1 MSSPVDRPFSK
12 HGISP
17 YAPKWARDS
26 NDASRLRQQTA
37 HNLKLMGADE
47 RVTTVPA
54 DNPNPPTEVI
64 GRAAPESLLQNDP
77 QPSAPRYRVTG
88 GLFPVLLTV
97 FLAALV
103 AFVIVMELPT
113 FLSVVAKQRSSSD
126 TFAERFQD
134 GSFRNPAP
142 PPKTVEQI
150 PDPHLNQ
157 KSEPEKIVDK
167 LNAPAQSLASVPANG
182 LLPWPTEPA
191 AAPAAAKSVGAKPD
205 NPTTIPAKPKVVS
218 TIVVAPPIVDEK
230 KSNPDSTL
238 QPARPLSQDEIE
250 TLLKQGND
258 FVSLGDFASARILF
272 ERIAE
277 AGDARGAFAYAATYD
292 PIVLSN
298 IGAKGATPD
307 IAKAREWYAK
317 AQDLGATDARAR
329 LDALTAQMK

>member
-26 NDASRLRQQTA
+26 NDASRLRQRTA

-54 DNPNPPTEVI
+54 DNSNPPTEVI
-64 GRAAPESLLQNDP
+64 GRAAPESWLQNNP
-77 QPSAPRYRVTG
+77 QPSAPRYRVTSG
-88 GLFPVLLTV
+88 PVLLTV

-113 FLSVVAKQRSSSD
+113 FLSVVTKHRSSSD

-157 KSEPEKIVDK
+157 KSEPEKTVDK
-167 LNAPAQSLASVPANG
+167 LNTPAQSLASAPANG
-182 LLPWPTEPA
+182 LLPWPMEPA
-191 AAPAAAKSVGAKPD
+191 AAPAAEKSEAAKPD
-205 NPTTIPAKPKVVS
+205 NPTTILAKPKVVS

-230 KSNPDSTL
+230 GNLDSPFHPT
-238 QPARPLSQDEIE
+238 RPLSQDEIE

-258 FVSLGDFASARILF
+258 FVSVGDFASARILF

-317 AQDLGATDARAR
+317 AQDLGATEARAR